1 LVNSLACPD
10 LTNDT
15 NGGRKLDEMTTYLL
29 ALILSSNSKVYL
41 TFTNMMHILPK
52 DNELTRAHVVVL
64 GK

>member
-1 LVNSLACPD
+1 LVNSLAFRD
-10 LTNDT
+10 LTNDI
-15 NGGRKLDEMTTYLL
+15 NGRREPDEMTTYFL

-41 TFTNMMHILPK
+41 TFTNMVHILPK